1 MLVTRDPPSCVMSSM
16 TAVRTMG
23 ARGVRS
29 TAADGI
35 DVLYRQE
42 ARSLCGMLTAYV
54 GDRALAEDLTQEA
67 FARVHARWDR
77 IEEPDRLVSYLRAT
91 AFNLARSSLRR
102 RVRPIRTLEPAAMTT
117 PEDGLAL
124 REDQRA
130 VIAAVQRLPRQQRAC
145 VVLRYYGELGIDDI
159 ASTLDISPNSVK
171 THLTRALDA
180 LETSL
185 GGKR

>member
-1 MLVTRDPPSCVMSSM
+1 M

-23 ARGVRS
+23 GSGIRS
-29 TAADGI
+29 SAADGI
-35 DVLYRQE
+35 DALYRQE

-77 IEEPDRLVSYLRAT
+77 IEDADRLVSYLRAT
-91 AFNLARSSLRR
+91 AFNLARSALRR
-102 RVRPIRTLEPAAMTT
+102 RVRPIRAIDVAEIAT

-130 VIAAVQRLPRQQRAC
+130 VIAAVQRLPRQQRAS
-145 VVLRYYGELGIDDI
+145 VVLRYYAELGIDDI
-159 ASTLDISPNSVK
+159 AATLDISPNSVK
-171 THLTRALDA
+171 THHARALDA
-180 LETSL
+180 LQPSL
-185 GGKR
+185 GDQR